1 MAPGSF
7 GPSRDTCTHW
17 TPAWSQGPL
26 GMAPGGSAGRVGP
39 GFQMG
44 RGQGA
49 LEADP
54 SSGYPLR
61 PDDHQNMG
69 PHGQVTFQVP
79 RGWGGEDRPSAP
91 RMAAALGP
99 LCKCP
104 FIKPSSSCPK
114 EGPPVSWAWGDG
126 GHVGAQETLG
136 VQSRRGSG
144 QSPLLCSQ
152 FPSFTASP
160 CERPCPS
167 PPAVPPPCTQAW
179 RPTPCGHGHGLPC
192 VQRSEKRQAE
202 KGTQAPSPE
211 AGAREE
217 VSSGGD
223 TPPAPVR
230 THAGAQVEPPD
241 PHQRRYDKCTAVT
254 TTARCAA

>member
-44 RGQGA
+44 GGQGA

-114 EGPPVSWAWGDG
+114 EGLCHHSGTENTGQRQTGWNEGWGPQIQLG
-126 GHVGAQETLG
+126 G
-136 VQSRRGSG
+136 
-144 QSPLLCSQ
+144 P
-152 FPSFTASP
+152 
-160 CERPCPS
+160 
-167 PPAVPPPCTQAW
+167 
-179 RPTPCGHGHGLPC
+179 
-192 VQRSEKRQAE
+192 
-202 KGTQAPSPE
+202 
-211 AGAREE
+211 
-217 VSSGGD
+217 
-223 TPPAPVR
+223 
-230 THAGAQVEPPD
+230 
-241 PHQRRYDKCTAVT
+241 
-254 TTARCAA
+254 